1 MKMILDLF
9 AGGHS
14 VTCLKDAH
22 MTTFSASATT
32 DVQENATVTLTVTPA
47 SGYEVD
53 EIEVCAGGV
62 TVTLTSS
69 TYSFTMGTADVTLY
83 CKSKKNDLYMVTE
96 ECMASVNDSKVVLH
110 ANNVIALTPNGVP
123 KAVTAANGGA
133 EITLTPAIQ
142 NLIDQGIL
150 VKI

>member
-69 TYSFTMGTADVTLY
+69 TYSFTMGNADVTLY
-83 CKSKKNDLYMVTE
+83 CKSKADNKYMITE
-96 ECMASVNDSKVVLH
+96 ECMASVNETKVVLH
-110 ANNVIALTPNGVP
+110 ANNVISLTPNGVP

-133 EITLTPAIQ
+133 SVTVTPAIQ
-142 NLIDQGIL
+142 SLIDQGIL

>member
-14 VTCLKDAH
+14 VTVYGDSGVTAV
-22 MTTFSASATT
+22 SASATS
-32 DVQENATVTLTVTPA
+32 DVQAEAEVTLTVTLE

-53 EIEVCAGGV
+53 AYECVTGDV
-62 TVTLTSS
+62 TVDPATKK
-69 TYSFTMGTADVTLY
+69 FEMGSENVVLFVKTKANNKYL
-83 CKSKKNDLYMVTE
+83 VTE
-96 ECMASVNDSKVVLH
+96 ECMASVNDAKVVLH
-110 ANNVIALTPNGVP
+110 KNAKVVLTPNGVP
-123 KAVTAANGGA
+123 KEVVAESGGA
-133 EITLTPAIQ
+133 SITVTPAIQ